1 MKEDIIGSI
10 NIDDISDVI
19 RSMLEKEEYVV
30 VEINGREYMFLKRS
44 RENFDPPGP
53 ERNTGPL

>member
-19 RSMLEKEEYVV
+19 RCMLEKEEYVV

-44 RENFDPPGP
+44 RENFDPPEPG
-53 ERNTGPL
+53 ENTGFR